1 MKKLLKAY
9 NENRK
14 KLIFTLLMLIVYD
27 IIIVAKI
34 LFFLVI
40 YLRIEITIL
49 VSLVINYYDEFIN
62 FEHFVSKT

>member
-1 MKKLLKAY
+1 LKKLLKAY